1 VDFQL
6 LGDTAGWSRSS
17 GEYVYHGNQK
27 SVWLKALR
35 RDAVKVLTA
44 SFDHPVLSAV
54 HGGARLISDL
64 DTLDFD
70 SDTGLLSRLREGLP
84 DHRKPRGIRHPI
96 ESVVAVATASVLAG
110 ASSFDA
116 IGQFAVHLPQEVLG
130 KLGCKWNERRG
141 IYVPPSPDTIGRLLS
156 NLDVDR
162 LDRIVGRWL
171 SDQGVTAEKS
181 QKARDKA
188 TADKADA
195 TNEREPLIGIAVDG
209 KWLRGSGRVEQDQV
223 KLFSGML
230 HRNGA
235 VIGQTEVGDDDSTCE
250 LNSMRPLL
258 KRLGDLAGKV
268 VTADAL
274 HCQRDHA
281 VAIVEG
287 TTATT
292 SSA

>member
-1 VDFQL
+1 MGSVERRVRLPRQSEVG
-6 LGDTAGWSRSS
+6 LGEDPAARCEQGADRELRPPFTVHHSRR
-17 GEYVYHGNQK
+17 N
-27 SVWLKALR
+27 KAHQRSRHPRLR
-35 RDAVKVLTA
+35 FGDRA
-44 SFDHPVLSAV
+44 
-54 HGGARLISDL
+54 
-64 DTLDFD
+64 
-70 SDTGLLSRLREGLP
+70 LSRLREGLP

-96 ESVVAVATASVLAG
+96 ESVVAVATASALAG

-116 IGQFAVHLPQEVLG
+116 IGQFAVHLPREVLG

-141 IYVPPSPDTIGRLLS
+141 SYVPPSPDTIGRLLS
-156 NLDVDR
+156 SLDADR
-162 LDRIVGRWL
+162 LDQVVGRWL
-171 SDQGVTAEKS
+171 SDQAVTAEKAE
-181 QKARDKA
+181 KAQAKA
-188 TADKADA
+188 AADKRDR
-195 TNEREPLIGIAVDG
+195 TDLREPLIGIAVDG

-235 VIGQTEVGDDDSTCE
+235 VVGQTKVGDDDSTCE